1 MNMFE
6 EARAMSGTLELCK
19 ITQKELADRMGVSQS
34 YVANKLRLL
43 DLSLHIQR
51 LIIKHEIS
59 ERHARSLLRLDNE
72 DDRLEVIEKVIA
84 RDLTVRECEALVDLK
99 VDSYAPV
106 LIGRAENM
114 KWTDTFLETLKRSV
128 TTLRS
133 LGVDVTDRTTY
144 QGDKMYVT
152 ICFNEI

>member
-1 MNMFE
+1 
-6 EARAMSGTLELCK
+6 
-19 ITQKELADRMGVSQS
+19 
-34 YVANKLRLL
+34 
-43 DLSLHIQR
+43 
-51 LIIKHEIS
+51 
-59 ERHARSLLRLDNE
+59 
-72 DDRLEVIEKVIA
+72 
-84 RDLTVRECEALVDLK
+84 
-99 VDSYAPV
+99 
-106 LIGRAENM
+106 M